1 MYIVQYIVLKKYFV
15 GKPLSHSTP
24 GWFDVVENNFWPPT
38 NHMLEMLGI
47 HIWKYSSITRVG
59 ISDDGLLL

>member
-24 GWFDVVENNFWPPT
+24 GWFDVAENNFWPPP
-38 NHMLEMLGI
+38 NHMLELLGI
-47 HIWKYSSITRVG
+47 HIWKFVVKLG
-59 ISDDGLLL
+59 